1 MDIKICNILSYE
13 YTKVYY
19 QFLLFSILKQKAWGK
34 VRSHLMIMTTL
45 REGKTPLAKKAAK
58 PYEGLY
64 GESLR
69 EGVWN
74 FQ

>member
-1 MDIKICNILSYE
+1 M
-13 YTKVYY
+13 
-19 QFLLFSILKQKAWGK
+19 
-34 VRSHLMIMTTL
+34 RSHLIIMTTL